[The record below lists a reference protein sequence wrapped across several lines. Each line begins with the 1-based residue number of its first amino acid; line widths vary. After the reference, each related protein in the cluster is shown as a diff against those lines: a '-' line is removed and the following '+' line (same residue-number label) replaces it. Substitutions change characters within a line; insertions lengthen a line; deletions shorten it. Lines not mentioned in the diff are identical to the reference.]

1 MGGQVIAGTVDR
13 LLVSDTMV
21 LVIDFKTGRRVPTS
35 ADAVSAHHKAQMA
48 AYVAVLRG
56 IFPDREV
63 RAALLYTAGPNLIQL
78 TDSDLEPHKPGFHG
92 QQDNL
97 ATAG

>member
-1 MGGQVIAGTVDR
+1 MVAGTVDR
-13 LLVSDTMV
+13 LLVSDAMV

-63 RAALLYTAGPNLIQL
+63 RAALLYTSGPKLIPL
-78 TDSDLEPHKPGFHG
+78 TDADLELHKPGFHG
-92 QQDNL
+92 LQDNL